1 MRTVGIVGT
10 LGTRAAILGVLAAVM
25 AMSLV
30 CRNACAGEPPSS
42 SKTAG
47 GATSP
52 AAGTSSGSV
61 STGVQVRCATEKA
74 DIFIDGEQVGQTPLK
89 EALALKSGEH
99 TIRVA
104 RLGFTPYIDVFKV
117 RAGQVTKLDVEIIPI
132 SGVLHVTA
140 PSEPVAEPAGSPDG
154 KGKHEPTAAVPG
166 KGMVIRIFVDE
177 KYLGQPPLETELAI
191 GSHTVRIERGG
202 YFPDRFT
209 FNAVAGETVEHVAD
223 LKPLPPDQNPYAKKE
238 PPPTKWYQKW
248 WVWTLAAVGVAV
260 IATAVI
266 VPVVVTQN
274 NSLCNNVD
282 VCATASSLTQSA
294 AASSASSAA
303 APAPV
308 LMLRF

>member
-1 MRTVGIVGT
+1 MLVVA
-10 LGTRAAILGVLAAVM
+10 LGLLGPGSPRVA
-25 AMSLV
+25 
-30 CRNACAGEPPSS
+30 RAGEPTSP

-47 GATSP
+47 GAASP
-52 AAGTSSGSV
+52 AAGAPASSV
-61 STGVQVRCATEKA
+61 SMGVLVRCATEKA
-74 DIFIDGEQVGQTPLK
+74 DIFIDGEPVGQTPLK

-117 RAGQVTKLDVEIIPI
+117 KAGQVTKLDVEIIPI
-132 SGVLHVTA
+132 SGVLRVTA
-140 PSEPVAEPAGSPDG
+140 PSEPAAEPPSPPKG
-154 KGKHEPTAAVPG
+154 KGAEPPAGPG

-191 GSHTVRIERGG
+191 GSHTARIERGG
-202 YFPDRFT
+202 YYPDRFT

-238 PPPTKWYQKW
+238 PPPQKWYQKW

-282 VCATASSLTQSA
+282 VCATASALTQSA
-294 AASSASSAA
+294 AAPAAA
-303 APAPV
+303 APEPV

>member
-1 MRTVGIVGT
+1 MATALVGLDIRV
-10 LGTRAAILGVLAAVM
+10 A
-25 AMSLV
+25 S
-30 CRNACAGEPPSS
+30 AGEPVPP

-47 GATSP
+47 GAASP
-52 AAGTSSGSV
+52 AAGSV
-61 STGVQVRCATEKA
+61 SMGVLVRCATEKA
-74 DIFIDGEQVGQTPLK
+74 DIFIDGEQVGQTPLQ

-140 PSEPVAEPAGSPDG
+140 PSEPSAAPEGSPNG
-154 KGKHEPTAAVPG
+154 KGAAPAVAPG

-177 KYLGQPPLETELAI
+177 KYLGQPPLETELTI
-191 GSHTVRIERGG
+191 GSHAVRIERGG
-202 YFPDRFT
+202 YYPDRFT

-223 LKPLPPDQNPYAKKE
+223 LKPLPPDQNPYARKE

-282 VCATASSLTQSA
+282 VCATASPMTQGTA
-294 AASSASSAA
+294 APAAA
-303 APAPV
+303 APGPV